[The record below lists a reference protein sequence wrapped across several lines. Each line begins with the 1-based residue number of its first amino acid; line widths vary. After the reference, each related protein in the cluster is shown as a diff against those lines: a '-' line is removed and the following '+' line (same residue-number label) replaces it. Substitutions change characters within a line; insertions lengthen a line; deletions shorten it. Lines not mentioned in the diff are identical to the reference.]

1 MTPAEQL
8 ITELCEPGSKSLNAL
23 EPGLRRRLLQ
33 ALMASLV
40 NIDPTEDLED
50 LLPLDH
56 PIDWHKDESTG
67 KLRIRFPYQIS
78 QHRDEL
84 HYRIVEL
91 TPRAQHA
98 LIGICAGSVA
108 ADETAGRN
116 RTPEPPTIQ

>member
-1 MTPAEQL
+1 MTPVEQI

-23 EPGLRRRLLQ
+23 EPELRRRLLQ

-40 NIDPTEDLED
+40 TIDPAEDHVD

-56 PIDWHKDESTG
+56 PIDWHKDETTG
-67 KLRIRFPYQIS
+67 KLRIRFPHQIS
-78 QHRDEL
+78 RHRDEL

-98 LIGICAGSVA
+98 LVGICTESIG
-108 ADETAGRN
+108 ADEKAGRSSA
-116 RTPEPPTIQ
+116 PESPTIQ